1 MTKQGREIKTQ
12 ISDLFRTSYG
22 TVDIQTLKSVYLNLS
37 SWIEP
42 IEPVEET
49 SNWDRLINQLR
60 FSVNNV
66 IHKELRDTAFKDKA
80 IVDLDLRASGIKKGK
95 RSFMR
100 CEVTMFLNKKNS
112 HNIKSKVLLD
122 KVTSITQKIINGPLL
137 KSEYITFHNNK
148 R

>member
-66 IHKELRDTAFKDKA
+66 IHKELQDTDFKNKA

>member
-22 TVDIQTLKSVYLNLS
+22 TVDIQT
-37 SWIEP
+37 
-42 IEPVEET
+42 VEET

-122 KVTSITQKIINGPLL
+122 KVTNITQKIINGPLL

>member
-12 ISDLFRTSYG
+12 ISNLFRTSYG
-22 TVDIQTLKSVYLNLS
+22 TVDVQTLKSIYLNLS
-37 SWIEP
+37 SWVEP
-42 IEPVEET
+42 IEDVN
-49 SNWDRLINQLR
+49 NWDRLINQLR
-60 FSVNNV
+60 FNVNNV
-66 IHKELRDTAFKDKA
+66 IHKELKQTDFKDKA

-112 HNIKSKVLLD
+112 HTIKSKVLLD
-122 KVTSITQKIINGPLL
+122 KVTNITEKIINGPLL
-137 KSEYITFHNNK
+137 KSQYITFHNNK

>member
-100 CEVTMFLNKKNS
+100 CEVTMFLNKM
-112 HNIKSKVLLD
+112 
-122 KVTSITQKIINGPLL
+122 G
-137 KSEYITFHNNK
+137 
-148 R
+148 

>member
-12 ISDLFRTSYG
+12 ISNLFRTSYG
-22 TVDIQTLKSVYLNLS
+22 TVDIQTLKSIYLNLS
-37 SWIEP
+37 SWVEP
-42 IEPVEET
+42 IEET

-60 FSVNNV
+60 FNVNNV
-66 IHKELRDTAFKDKA
+66 IHKELRDTEFKNKA

-112 HNIKSKVLLD
+112 HHIKSKVLLD
-122 KVTSITQKIINGPLL
+122 KVTNITQKIINGPLL